1 MTDLRIL
8 SSLELCQL
16 LLDFLFLPFSFF
28 FFVPVDGAAAGTS
41 VLTTGATIFW
51 DVALADEDE
60 DEDED
65 ETRVMFTSPLPVAA
79 SVLVS
84 VSVLSLLLLLPLDF
98 IVPGSILTFVSGD
111 SGDLLSESLTSED
124 CCLASSAFFAAA
136 AAAVAA
142 AAAASACSLV

>member
-8 SSLELCQL
+8 SSLEVCQL
-16 LLDFLFLPFSFF
+16 LLDFLFRPFSFF

-60 DEDED
+60 DE
-65 ETRVMFTSPLPVAA
+65 TRVMF
-79 SVLVS
+79 
-84 VSVLSLLLLLPLDF
+84 SLLLSVAAPVLVPAVVLSLDF
-98 IVPGSILTFVSGD
+98 IVPGSILTFVSGE
-111 SGDLLSESLTSED
+111 SGDLLSKSLTSED
-124 CCLASSAFFAAA
+124 CCLAASAFF